1 LDLKEPQKDVCYITV
16 IPTVEKD
23 AIESDCDSDSFGF
36 EENPLPL
43 VGESPTVSTQKP
55 RSQTRKRRCPEEND
69 TPQPKKRR
77 CPEENETPQP
87 KKRRCPEENETP
99 KRQKNQKK
107 TLQNKQNKDRI
118 FKRSRRPA
126 TSGIPDFVTYGPT
139 AADCIK
145 QTKPD
150 PVDLFLL
157 MYPPTLRELT
167 VEMSNLYS
175 MQTKGKALDLSMDEL
190 LSFYG
195 VLLASGYSSVPRRH
209 MYWSY
214 DPDVYNE
221 AISNAIRRN
230 RFDEIMASIHLVD
243 NSKATDDPFY
253 KVRPIFSALNS
264 TYKMMPYT
272 KQLSIDES
280 MIRYYGRHGCK
291 QFIRGKPIRF
301 GYKLWSLA
309 SPTGYMFHMEPYCGV
324 HTHLPETGL
333 GQGPSV
339 VLGLAEQAEVPPG
352 CTFVHDNLFTSLSLI
367 DEMTK
372 QGYGSLGTLRQCRL
386 HDIPFTGVKDFEKMP
401 RGSTEVL
408 TEGEKLLVRWKDNS
422 VVTMATN
429 AVGRYS
435 EGQASRWSKEKKAFV
450 KVPQPLCFLTYN
462 QNMGGVDL
470 HDLHVSR
477 YRSAIRSKKWW
488 WPILAWSLHSAVVNS
503 WLFFRDVVGSDYDLL
518 TFQRVLS
525 LDLLKRYGKQP
536 LGQGRRSAIVKPQ
549 DSTRGDG
556 KHHWPVNTGKRYQRC
571 RRCYNRTVYGCEK
584 CDVPLHIEC
593 FKIFHGE

>member
-1 LDLKEPQKDVCYITV
+1 MT
-16 IPTVEKD
+16 
-23 AIESDCDSDSFGF
+23 
-36 EENPLPL
+36 
-43 VGESPTVSTQKP
+43 
-55 RSQTRKRRCPEEND
+55 
-69 TPQPKKRR
+69 
-77 CPEENETPQP
+77 
-87 KKRRCPEENETP
+87 
-99 KRQKNQKK
+99 
-107 TLQNKQNKDRI
+107 RI
-118 FKRSRRPA
+118 FKRSRCPA
-126 TSGIPDFVTYGPT
+126 TSGIQDFVTYGPT

-209 MYWSY
+209 MYWSH

-230 RFDEIMASIHLVD
+230 RFDEIMTTL
-243 NSKATDDPFY
+243 SK
-253 KVRPIFSALNS
+253 KVWPIFSAMND

-272 KQLSIDES
+272 KQLSINES
-280 MIRYYGRHGCK
+280 MIPYYGRHGCK

-324 HTHLPETGL
+324 HTYLPDTGL

-352 CTFVHDNLFTSLSLI
+352 CTFVYDNLFTSLSLI

-372 QGYGSLGTLRQCRL
+372 RGYGSLGTLRQCHL

-408 TEGEKLLVRWKDNS
+408 TEVEKLLVRWKDNS

-429 AVGRYS
+429 AVERYS
-435 EGQASRWSKEKKAFV
+435 EGQASRWSKEKKAVV
-450 KVPQPLCFLTYN
+450 KVPQPL
-462 QNMGGVDL
+462 
-470 HDLHVSR
+470 

-525 LDLLKRYGKQP
+525 MDLLKRYGKQP
-536 LGQGRRSAIVKPQ
+536 LEQGRRSATVKPQ